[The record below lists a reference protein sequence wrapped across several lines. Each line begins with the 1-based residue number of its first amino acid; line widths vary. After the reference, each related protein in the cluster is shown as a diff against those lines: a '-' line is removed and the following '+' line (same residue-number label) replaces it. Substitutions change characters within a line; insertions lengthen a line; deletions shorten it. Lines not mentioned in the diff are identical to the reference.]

1 MIYNNVKRVIFVVL
15 KGYKTRFKPS
25 VMRNIEM
32 RKAYIIRELQEILG
46 VSRTAI
52 VKKIKVDEHNPVIK
66 RYKNRFEVTEKD
78 GQMAIMFE
86 DWELEE
92 EKRLSKG
99 MTSVSNN
106 GDNTPQNEDII
117 DIEPNVTKMKQN
129 DYVEF
134 TERYIDR
141 FTTLQETMYNELRER
156 DKQILLLTTSENR
169 KQEEYLKTI
178 AENKTLKLRNTIYKV
193 LIGVL
198 ITVLLCVITYSI
210 TSITLND
217 TSQKEEIQKNPVQQE
232 INVKPDKIKPSS
244 NRVR

>member
-1 MIYNNVKRVIFVVL
+1 MK
-15 KGYKTRFKPS
+15 
-25 VMRNIEM
+25 
-32 RKAYIIRELQEILG
+32 KAYIIRELQEILG

-52 VKKIKVDEHNPVIK
+52 VKKIKVDENNPVIR
-66 RYKNRFEVTEKD
+66 RYKNRFEVVDKD

-99 MTSVSNN
+99 MASVTNN

-117 DIEPNVTKMKQN
+117 DIEPNVTKMQQN
-129 DYVEF
+129 DYTEF
-134 TERYIDR
+134 TERYINR

-169 KQEEYLKTI
+169 KQEEYLKAV

-198 ITVLLCVITYSI
+198 ATVLICVVTYGITF
-210 TSITLND
+210 ITLNN
-217 TSQKEEIQKNPVQQE
+217 TSQEEEIQKNPVQQE
-232 INVKPDKIKPSS
+232 ISVKPDKVKPSS
-244 NRVR
+244 NHVR

>member
-1 MIYNNVKRVIFVVL
+1 MTYNKVKRVIFIVL
-15 KGYKTRFKPS
+15 EGCITRFITRVIRS
-25 VMRNIEM
+25 IGM

-52 VKKIKVDEHNPVIK
+52 VKKIKSDDVNPVIR
-66 RYKNRFEVTEKD
+66 RYKNRYEVVDKD

-99 MTSVSNN
+99 MASVSNN

-117 DIEPNVTKMKQN
+117 DIEPNVTKLQQN
-129 DYVEF
+129 DYITF
-134 TERYIDR
+134 TKDYIDR

-156 DKQILLLTTSENR
+156 DKQILLLTTSEKS
-169 KQEEYLKTI
+169 KQDEYLRTV
-178 AENKTLKLRNTIYKV
+178 AENKTLKLRNTVYKV

-198 ITVLLCVITYSI
+198 VTVLLCVITYCI
-210 TSITLND
+210 TSITLSN
-217 TSQKEEIQKNPVQQE
+217 TQQEEIEQKKPAQQE
-232 INVKPDKIKPSS
+232 IPVKPVQKK
-244 NRVR
+244 